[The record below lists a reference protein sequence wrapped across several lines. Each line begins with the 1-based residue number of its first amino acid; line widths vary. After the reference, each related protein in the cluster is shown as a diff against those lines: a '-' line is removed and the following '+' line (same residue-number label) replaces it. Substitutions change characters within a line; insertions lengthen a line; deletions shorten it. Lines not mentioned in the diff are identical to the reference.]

1 MADDTPRPGRGPAP
15 DHGPGPQEEHEGS
28 VRPAPRE
35 AHGGSDARERAAGSG
50 QGSGS
55 GQGAAPGGAADGRDG
70 NDAAKVP
77 ELRAS
82 RREGSGRRRRNLP
95 VPVTATPIQPAGPE
109 TTHHWDA
116 RAESVSEIESEL
128 ARIWGLAAREAS
140 LEGMTPSAEADA
152 YGDPRFAPR
161 IDQSRDIRVRART
174 SVLTLVVVATRPETL
189 ERTLDVIA
197 ELAGRHPSRAIILAP
212 GDPDGPP
219 ALDARISLE
228 CMVRPASVAET
239 CAERILMM
247 ASGETAQHLAGLAT
261 PLLIHD
267 LPVVLWWADDPPLGS
282 RQLRE
287 LTETCDQLLIDSGAF
302 RDDGATRLAA
312 LAVLVSGGQVA
323 VHDVGWMRLT
333 LWREL
338 LGGLFDHPL
347 LLPELPSLRS
357 VRLNVLRP
365 GATLRLS
372 KAALFAGWLASAL
385 DLDVAHPLEPK
396 RNSESLVGV
405 WTDGHREI
413 RVEFRPVPSVGQVAS
428 VANGSLQRVELEL
441 GRGRRQIRARVSR
454 NADHL
459 LATADWDGAEVARRA
474 GRLEPFDE
482 GPYVAES
489 LNKLGHDR
497 IFEESVARAARL
509 VSGHAS

>member
-1 MADDTPRPGRGPAP
+1 MRDD
-15 DHGPGPQEEHEGS
+15 
-28 VRPAPRE
+28 APRRGNE
-35 AHGGSDARERAAGSG
+35 RDGGGGPRHGDDDAANPRDPHAQDGRNGDAAGAVPEPRAA
-50 QGSGS
+50 
-55 GQGAAPGGAADGRDG
+55 
-70 NDAAKVP
+70 
-77 ELRAS
+77 
-82 RREGSGRRRRNLP
+82 RRESSSRGRRTP
-95 VPVTATPIQPAGPE
+95 AVPVAATPIQPAGPGAM
-109 TTHHWDA
+109 HHWEA
-116 RAESVSEIESEL
+116 RATSVSEIENEL

-140 LEGMTPSAEADA
+140 LEDMTPSAQADA
-152 YGDPRFAPR
+152 FGDPRVGPR
-161 IDQSRDIRVRART
+161 IDRGGDVRVRART
-174 SVLTLVVVATRPETL
+174 SVLTLLVVATRPETL
-189 ERTLDVIA
+189 ERAQGAIA

-219 ALDARISLE
+219 SLDARISLE
-228 CMVRPASVAET
+228 CMVRPASITET
-239 CAERILMM
+239 CAERVLMM
-247 ASGETAQHLAGLAT
+247 AGGETAQHLAGLAT

-287 LTETCDQLLIDSGAF
+287 ITDTCDQLLIDSGAF
-302 RDDGATRLAA
+302 RDDGTARLSALAA
-312 LAVLVSGGQVA
+312 LVAGGEVA
-323 VHDVGWMRLT
+323 VHDIGWMRLT

-365 GATLRLS
+365 GSTLRLS
-372 KAALFAGWLASAL
+372 KAALFAGWLATAL
-385 DLDVAHPLEPK
+385 DLGVAQPVEPK
-396 RNSESLVGV
+396 RDSESLVGA

-413 RVEFRPVPSVGQVAS
+413 RVEFRPVSSVGQVAS

-454 NADHL
+454 HADHL
-459 LATADWDGAEVARRA
+459 LATADWDGAEVARRV
-474 GRLEPFDE
+474 GRLEPFGE
-482 GPYVAES
+482 GPYVGES

-509 VSGHAS
+509 VSG